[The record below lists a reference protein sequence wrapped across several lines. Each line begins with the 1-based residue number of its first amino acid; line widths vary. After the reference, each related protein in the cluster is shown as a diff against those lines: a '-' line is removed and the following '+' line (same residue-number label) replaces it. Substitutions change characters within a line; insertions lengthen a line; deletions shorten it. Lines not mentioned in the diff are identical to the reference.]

1 MSRLISRRSIP
12 RLHNY
17 YCTGD
22 NTLQRKKKRKYHRT
36 FCQTRVH
43 VVQCFLRFSA
53 TNYWS
58 AFFHMA
64 CTAPEATN
72 ANRISMSVF
81 SLSFVLF
88 LLFPFSLWHAQHLR
102 LRMQSLDVFFLLSLP
117 FFTIYSKASSFPVSL
132 MRLHI
137 SLFCHVQFFYSSP
150 EHVTY
155 LSPQTPLPYE
165 NERL

>member
-1 MSRLISRRSIP
+1 
-12 RLHNY
+12 
-17 YCTGD
+17 
-22 NTLQRKKKRKYHRT
+22 
-36 FCQTRVH
+36 
-43 VVQCFLRFSA
+43 
-53 TNYWS
+53 
-58 AFFHMA
+58 
-64 CTAPEATN
+64 
-72 ANRISMSVF
+72 
-81 SLSFVLF
+81 
-88 LLFPFSLWHAQHLR
+88 
-102 LRMQSLDVFFLLSLP
+102 MQSLDVFFLLSLP